1 MKRKLVIL
9 VLAVLL
15 LSMVGATMAEPI
27 ERTWPVWG
35 MDRDG
40 NMMRGAFGVV
50 TFNTQSGAWS
60 LTTYG
65 RTLYTDV
72 GIYYFGITTSKP
84 VIGIDPVVTYILSPI
99 DDDDLDGHIDLSG
112 TVSDSTLLSEINMN
126 IANGG
131 VFFLGTNSV

>member
-15 LSMVGATMAEPI
+15 LSMVGTTMAEPI
-27 ERTWPVWG
+27 KRTTAVWG
-35 MDRDG
+35 MDAGG
-40 NMMRGAFGVV
+40 NMMGAGFGLV
-50 TFNTQSGAWS
+50 TFDTQSGAWS
-60 LTTYG
+60 LTTFG
-65 RTLYTDV
+65 RPLYTDV

-84 VIGIDPVVTYILSPI
+84 VRGIVPESTYIVSPLY
-99 DDDDLDGHIDLSG
+99 DDDGDIDLSD
-112 TVSDSTLLSEINMN
+112 TVSDNLLLSEINQN